1 MESASPWDR
10 AQGPRREAS
19 DWPKVTW
26 CVHHRTTTPSR
37 SPGFVLAGV
46 TSLFLAG
53 PRGHLVTPST
63 CPSCQFTRFRK
74 VTRCPRAS
82 ESEPGGGPAG
92 EQREGASVRVW
103 PGHGC
108 SRGEVLAGGDTGKGA
123 WPCPSPGEGTAV
135 SQRRHHTG
143 LGQKPS
149 CATDWLCD
157 SKLAPPGPSFCF
169 TFTPF
174 HCRGS

>member
-1 MESASPWDR
+1 M
-10 AQGPRREAS
+10 
-19 DWPKVTW
+19 
-26 CVHHRTTTPSR
+26 
-37 SPGFVLAGV
+37 
-46 TSLFLAG
+46 
-53 PRGHLVTPST
+53 
-63 CPSCQFTRFRK
+63 
-74 VTRCPRAS
+74 
-82 ESEPGGGPAG
+82 
-92 EQREGASVRVW
+92 W

-174 HCRGS
+174 HCREADVTCPGSPAGTRQSWDQNPVSRGSRWVHYGPSGSKVARKDLTASRSRGTLGLWGGDEGGAAGRLSGQRQENGPGCGGGGCRRSP